1 MATNDEMIAPLRE
14 RRAALQAEVD
24 AILAQSA
31 PARARLDA
39 LHEQQNALAEQAKA
53 ATDERRA
60 IEQPRLHDLKMQ
72 IGALARAENELKT
85 AGG

>member
-1 MATNDEMIAPLRE
+1 MATNNEMIALLRE
-14 RRAALQAEVD
+14 RRAALQGEVD

-39 LHEQQNALAEQAKA
+39 LHEQQNALAVQIQT
-53 ATDERRA
+53 ATDERRT

-85 AGG
+85 LGS

>member
-1 MATNDEMIAPLRE
+1 MATNDEITVPLRE

-31 PARARLDA
+31 PVRARLDA
-39 LHEQQNALAEQAKA
+39 LHEQQNALGEQINA
-53 ATDERRA
+53 AAAERRG

-72 IGALARAENELKT
+72 IGAIARAEAELKHL
-85 AGG
+85 GG